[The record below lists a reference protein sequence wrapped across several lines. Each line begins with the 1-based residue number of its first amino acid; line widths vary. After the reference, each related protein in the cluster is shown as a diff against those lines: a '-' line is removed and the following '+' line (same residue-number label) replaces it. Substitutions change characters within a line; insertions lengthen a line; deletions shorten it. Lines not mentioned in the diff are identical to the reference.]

1 MLGVKPTFVTV
12 FIMMLTPS
20 KPKGGLGR
28 EHGALR
34 PDLSLASCVLSC
46 KEFFSNAKW

>member
-20 KPKGGLGR
+20 KPKGGLGG

-46 KEFFSNAKW
+46 KGFFSNAKW